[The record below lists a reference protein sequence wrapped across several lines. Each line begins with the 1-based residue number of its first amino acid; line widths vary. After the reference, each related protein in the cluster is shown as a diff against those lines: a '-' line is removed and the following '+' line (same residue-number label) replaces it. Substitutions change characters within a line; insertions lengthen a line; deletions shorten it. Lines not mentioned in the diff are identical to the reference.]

1 MVFSSAV
8 FVFAFLPI
16 VLIGY
21 YVVQSRYRNALLL
34 VASLLFYAYG
44 EPKFVFVM
52 LASILFNYGFALL
65 IDYSNNRRVRKL
77 VLWCAVLV
85 NLGLLFEYKYFGF
98 AQNILNK
105 VLGGMV
111 FSWPVPELP
120 IGISFFTFQA
130 LSYVL
135 DVYFGRAAV
144 QKNPFHVALY
154 ISFFPQ
160 LVAGPIVRYNT
171 IAEQI
176 QNRTVTLEKFSDGV
190 HRFILGFAKK
200 VIIANNVAIV
210 AQEAFATG
218 QNHSFLMLAGSYC
231 IYVTDL
237 L

>member
-120 IGISFFTFQA
+120 IGISFLPFKRYPMFWMCTLVGQPCRKIPFT
-130 LSYVL
+130 
-135 DVYFGRAAV
+135 
-144 QKNPFHVALY
+144 
-154 ISFFPQ
+154 
-160 LVAGPIVRYNT
+160 
-171 IAEQI
+171 
-176 QNRTVTLEKFSDGV
+176 
-190 HRFILGFAKK
+190 
-200 VIIANNVAIV
+200 
-210 AQEAFATG
+210 
-218 QNHSFLMLAGSYC
+218 
-231 IYVTDL
+231 
-237 L
+237 

>member
-65 IDYSNNRRVRKL
+65 IDYSNNRCVRKL

-85 NLGLLFEYKYFGF
+85 NLGLLFEYKYIGF
-98 AQNILNK
+98 AQNIINK
-105 VLGGMV
+105 LLVGGIL

-120 IGISFFTFQA
+120 IGISFFTRSA
-130 LSYVL
+130 
-135 DVYFGRAAV
+135 VYFFLSTACCGTDCTV
-144 QKNPFHVALY
+144 QYHCRTNSKSNGY
-154 ISFFPQ
+154 
-160 LVAGPIVRYNT
+160 AGKI
-171 IAEQI
+171 
-176 QNRTVTLEKFSDGV
+176 
-190 HRFILGFAKK
+190 
-200 VIIANNVAIV
+200 
-210 AQEAFATG
+210 
-218 QNHSFLMLAGSYC
+218 
-231 IYVTDL
+231 
-237 L
+237 